1 MCRFK
6 RGVSILLA
14 ILRHP
19 GHRKLEAYATF
30 RKLEAYATFRKLEAY
45 ATFRKLEA
53 YATAARTLN
62 SI

>member
-14 ILRHP
+14 ISRHP

-30 RKLEAYATFRKLEAY
+30 RKLEAYATSV
-45 ATFRKLEA
+45 
-53 YATAARTLN
+53 RTLL